1 MHRCNGVPT
10 DVIEMTICVHTEIAG
25 VYLRPATSA
34 GSEVAFVV
42 RKTALEGLFA
52 TPVSINT
59 VWPLIGSQTNHTDVG
74 VCLCV
79 TTYLYHMLYTCNKL

>member
-25 VYLRPATSA
+25 

-74 VCLCV
+74 GMPLCYHIF
-79 TTYLYHMLYTCNKL
+79 TTCFNKL